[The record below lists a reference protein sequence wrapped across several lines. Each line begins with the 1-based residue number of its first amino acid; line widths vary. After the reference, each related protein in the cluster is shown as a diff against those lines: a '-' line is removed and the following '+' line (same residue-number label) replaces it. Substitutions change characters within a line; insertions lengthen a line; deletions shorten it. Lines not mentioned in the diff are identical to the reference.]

1 MLNCKIASGV
11 QSLCET
17 SIGGILKLAF
27 ANFQDTDPISS
38 YTQSTTGSCEYDTI
52 SLSNSGHAYSVDFL
66 DGSGL
71 AEVELN
77 VGDSTDQKNFTHRIT
92 MNLAKLDCNL
102 LEQYKNWS
110 LSHLVAFVQT
120 KSGDVYVFGKD
131 TGLAA
136 TSFNYTSGQAEGDS
150 SAINAVFEGIQLDAP
165 LKVTSWDVVKALF
178 EPTT

>member
-1 MLNCKIASGV
+1 MLNCKISAGV
-11 QSLCET
+11 KTDCET

-27 ANFQDTDPISS
+27 ANFDDS
-38 YTQSTTGSCEYDTI
+38 YTFTQSSGSCEVDTI
-52 SLSNSGHAYSVDFL
+52 DLGSEKVYEVNFL

-110 LSHLVAFVQT
+110 LAHVIAFVQT
-120 KSGDVYVFGKD
+120 KDGNVYIFGQN
-131 TGLAA
+131 TGMAA
-136 TSFNYTSGQAEGDS
+136 TTFNYTSGQGEGDTTGV
-150 SAINAVFEGIQLDAP
+150 NAVFEGIQLDAP

-178 EPTT
+178 ATE

>member
-1 MLNCKIASGV
+1 MLNCKIAKGV
-11 QSLCET
+11 SSLCET
-17 SIGGILKLAF
+17 TIGGILNLAF
-27 ANFQDTDPISS
+27 ANFDKGNKYTD
-38 YTQSTTGSCEYDTI
+38 STSGSTCEIDTI
-52 SLSNSGHAYSVDFL
+52 ALAASGHAYPVDFL

-110 LSHLVAFVQT
+110 LAHLVAFVQT
-120 KSGDVYVFGKD
+120 KDGNVYVYGQD
-131 TGLAA
+131 TGIAA
-136 TSFNYTSGQAEGDS
+136 TSFNYSSGQKEGDATGIS
-150 SAINAVFEGIQLDAP
+150 AVFEGIQLDAP

-178 EPTT
+178 PNE

>member
-1 MLNCKIASGV
+1 MLNCKISAGV
-11 QSLCET
+11 SATCET

-27 ANFQDTDPISS
+27 ANYDPSHV
-38 YTQSTTGSCEYDTI
+38 YTQSSGSCEIDTI
-52 SLSNSGHAYSVDFL
+52 ALASSGHAYEVDFL

-110 LSHLVAFVQT
+110 LAHVVAFVQT
-120 KSGDVYVFGKD
+120 KNGDVYVFGKD

-136 TSFNYTSGQAEGDS
+136 TSFNYTSGSAEGDS
-150 SAINAVFEGIQLDAP
+150 SGINAVFEGIQLDAP
-165 LKVTSWDVVKALF
+165 LKVTSWDVVKTLF
-178 EPTT
+178 EA